1 MLSRRRSRLGRV
13 RMYWV
18 NITTR
23 DDSLIED
30 ELQSFMISRWC
41 NRPDDVRVRW
51 VSPCERFPFS
61 CSLLVEQQ
69 VELFADALD
78 ATSVEI

>member
-1 MLSRRRSRLGRV
+1 MLLKGRGDGGVWSLGHLDFFLYRVGGWGVDAVSQRRSRLGRV

-41 NRPDDVRVRW
+41 NRPDDVRVH
-51 VSPCERFPFS
+51 
-61 CSLLVEQQ
+61 
-69 VELFADALD
+69 
-78 ATSVEI
+78 